1 MSAGRRPT
9 HHVSVLSAETGMWHK
24 VGAGWENPKSGA
36 ITIRLAPFTDLGRM
50 QLGDTLIVAPDKFAD
65 EPRRAKSKRAEP
77 AIASA
82 LETLGGARRCE
93 SRESGGV
100 QCEREA
106 GHDGEHACPEAAAQA
121 LGGDDRDDDIPF

>member
-1 MSAGRRPT
+1 MAAGRRPT
-9 HHVSVLSAETGMWHK
+9 HHVSVRSGETERWYK
-24 VGAGWENPKSGA
+24 VGAGWEKANGV
-36 ITIRLAPFTDLGRM
+36 ITIQLDPFTDLSKM
-50 QLGDTLIVAPDKFAD
+50 QFGDTLIVAPDKFAD
-65 EPRRAKSKRAEP
+65 EPRRSKSKRTEP

-93 SRESGGV
+93 SRESGGA

-121 LGGDDRDDDIPF
+121 LGGDDDRDDDIPF